1 MSGTGKS
8 EQEHVPHFLHKNVNR
23 TFYVVV
29 MQIKG
34 KEMYKKVCC
43 N

>member
-8 EQEHVPHFLHKNVNR
+8 EQEHVPHLHKNLNR
-23 TFYVVV
+23 TFHVVV

-34 KEMYKKVCC
+34 KEMYTIV
-43 N
+43 

>member
-8 EQEHVPHFLHKNVNR
+8 EQDQVPHFLHKNVNR
-23 TFYVVV
+23 MFHVVV

-34 KEMYKKVCC
+34 KEMYKKVCY